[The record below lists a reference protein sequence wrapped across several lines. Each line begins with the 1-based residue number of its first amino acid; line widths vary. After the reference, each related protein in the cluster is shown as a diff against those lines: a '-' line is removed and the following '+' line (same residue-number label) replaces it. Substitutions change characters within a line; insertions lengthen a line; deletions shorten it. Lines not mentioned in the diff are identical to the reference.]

1 MSDRVADDEADPGA
15 PGSDTDPGAS
25 GLDAD
30 GSADLDAVAV
40 PDDGSAPIATHPEGD
55 GEVHVLGTAHVS
67 HESVEEVEATITE
80 RRPDVVAVELDEGRY
95 RQMQGE
101 APEDLEPSDLLGGNT
116 VFQFLAYWMLSYVQT
131 RLGERFDIQPGADM
145 LAAVETA
152 EELGLGVALVDR
164 DIQLTVQRF
173 WKRLTVLEKL
183 ALVGNLTLAFG
194 SPLAVGIG
202 AGAAFGAVL
211 GLTASMIAAGP
222 LGFAGSD
229 FVAAVGAEPVA
240 VVGGAVGGAV
250 AGVVL
255 WAFLEPWLAD
265 LFDAVPVPNTTAS
278 RLGAGIVL
286 GSVGGV
292 AIAATG
298 GAAVGPVSVGMDR
311 LTSTGGFVLQTL
323 AGLVGGGVVGAG
335 LGLVLGGVLAGF
347 VPEEEEIDELDIEE
361 MTDTDVVSAMMEEFR
376 RFSPGGAEA
385 LIDERDAFIAHRLVA
400 LREAGYSVVAVVGA
414 GHREGIERYLDNPET
429 LPPMES
435 LVGEIGGSGIGAY
448 LYKAIG
454 YAITLGFVVF
464 FVLLAIGGASNA
476 LLVEIFVAWFV
487 VNAVFAGGLAKLAG
501 ARWPSAAVGG
511 GVAWLTSVNPLL
523 APGWFAGYVEL
534 KYNQVSVGDIST
546 LNEILGDEEA
556 PIGDIVRRM
565 REVPLFRLILVVA
578 MTNVGS
584 MVASLVVFPVVLT
597 WLSADVGGVG
607 AIGGMLLEGARTGAD
622 TIWQVI
628 Q

>member
-1 MSDRVADDEADPGA
+1 MSDRVADE
-15 PGSDTDPGAS
+15 
-25 GLDAD
+25 DAD
-30 GSADLDAVAV
+30 DPVDEGITDLDGGGVSV
-40 PDDGSAPIATHPEGD
+40 PPDGPVATHPEGD

-67 HESVEEVEATITE
+67 HESVAEVEETITE

-95 RQMQGE
+95 RQLQGDT
-101 APEDLEPSDLLGGNT
+101 PDDLEPGDLLRGNT

-131 RLGERFDIQPGADM
+131 RLGDRFDIQPGADM
-145 LAAVETA
+145 MAAVETA

-164 DIQLTVQRF
+164 DIQTTVQRF
-173 WKRLTVLEKL
+173 WKRLTLFEKL
-183 ALVGNLTLAFG
+183 ALVGNLTLAAG
-194 SPLAVGIG
+194 SPMAVGVG
-202 AGAAFGAVL
+202 VGAAFGAVL
-211 GLTASMIAAGP
+211 GLTLSMVAAGA
-222 LGFAGSD
+222 LGFAGAD
-229 FVAAVGAEPVA
+229 FVAALGADPVA
-240 VVGGAVGGAV
+240 LVGGAVGGAV

-255 WAFLEPWLAD
+255 WTLLEPWLSA
-265 LFDAVPVPNTTAS
+265 LFDAVPVPNTTLS
-278 RLGAGIVL
+278 RLAAGVVI

-292 AIAATG
+292 AVAATG
-298 GAAVGPVSVGMDR
+298 GLAVGPLSVGMDR
-311 LTSTGGFVLQTL
+311 LASTGGFVLQTG
-323 AGLVGGGVVGAG
+323 AGVVGGGVVGAA
-335 LGLVLGGVLAGF
+335 VGVLAGAALATV
-347 VPEEEEIDELDIEE
+347 VPDEEELDELDIEE

-414 GHREGIERYLDNPET
+414 GHREGIERYLANPET

-435 LVGEIGGSGIGAY
+435 LVGEAESSGVTSY

-487 VNAVFAGGLAKLAG
+487 VNAVFAGGMAKLAG

-534 KYNQVSVGDIST
+534 KYQRVSVADIST
-546 LNEILGDEEA
+546 LNSILDDEEA
-556 PIGDIVRRM
+556 PLSDIVRRM

-578 MTNVGS
+578 MTNIGS

-607 AIGGMLLEGARTGAD
+607 AIGGMLLEGARTGAE
-622 TIWQVI
+622 TVWGAI